1 MGKFSMQIWGANGS
15 VLDTEPTHF
24 RLKKYRYKYRFV
36 IVARMVF
43 LADETIVNGMNVL
56 ILPRMVFSCCIIQL
70 YYFYIRTI
78 LMLQNKNLVA
88 MKNH

>member
-43 LADETIVNGMNVL
+43 WADETIVNGMNMHNSPANG
-56 ILPRMVFSCCIIQL
+56 ILLL
-70 YYFYIRTI
+70 YYTI
-78 LMLQNKNLVA
+78 ILLSY
-88 MKNH
+88 KNHSYVTK